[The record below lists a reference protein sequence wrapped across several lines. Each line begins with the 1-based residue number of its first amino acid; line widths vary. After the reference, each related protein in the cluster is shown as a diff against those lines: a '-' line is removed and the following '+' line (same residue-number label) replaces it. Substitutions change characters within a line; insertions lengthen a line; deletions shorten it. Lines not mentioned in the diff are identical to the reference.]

1 MAQILD
7 LKGTSLPSI
16 QIEKAGVRLKN
27 NAGDLQVKNSAD
39 NAFTKVTALSLE
51 TTSDVGLV
59 INSDAAGSGADFKI
73 TLARPST
80 GQTADYTLTL
90 PTSAGSPSQVLTT
103 DGSGVTSWTTVSGGG
118 SANGVLID
126 TTALAFNSASTV
138 SMFTLPANAVISK
151 VEVIIDTPWVTGTAT
166 MTVGISGSTSK
177 YAGSNLIDLYGAAKD
192 SYISTPNE
200 IANGSA
206 ESLIITYAASSS
218 TAGAARVLVYYSNPA

>member
-27 NAGDLQVKNSAD
+27 SSGDLQVKDSAD
-39 NAFTKVTALSLE
+39 TAFKKVTALSLE
-51 TTSDVGLV
+51 ATSDTGLV
-59 INSDAAGSGADFKI
+59 INSDAAGSGADWKI
-73 TLARPST
+73 TLARPSS

-103 DGSGVTSWTTVSGGG
+103 NGSGVTSWTTPSGGG
-118 SANGVLID
+118 SANGQLVD
-126 TTALAFNSASTV
+126 TTSLAFNSASSV
-138 SMFTLPANAVISK
+138 SMFNLPANAVVHR
-151 VEVIIDTPWVTGTAT
+151 VEVIIDTSWATGTAT
-166 MTVGISGSTSK
+166 MTVGVSGTTSK

-192 SYISTPNE
+192 VYVSTPGE

-206 ESLIITYAASSS
+206 ESLIITYAASTS
-218 TAGAARVLVYYSNPA
+218 TAGAARVLVYYSNPG

>member
-39 NAFTKVTALSLE
+39 SAFTKVTALSLE
-51 TTSDVGLV
+51 ATSDIGLV

-103 DGSGVTSWTTVSGGG
+103 DGSGVTSWTTVSGGT
-118 SANGVLID
+118 SNGVLID
-126 TTALAFNSASTV
+126 TTSLAFNSASSV
-138 SMFTLPANAVISK
+138 SMFTLPANAVVHK
-151 VEVIIDTPWVTGTAT
+151 VEVIIDTPWATGTAT
-166 MTVGISGSTSK
+166 MTVGVSGTTSK

-192 SYISTPNE
+192 IYVSTPGE
-200 IANGSA
+200 AASGSA
-206 ESLIITYAASSS
+206 ESLIITYAASTS

>member
-1 MAQILD
+1 MAQIID

-27 NAGDLQVKNSAD
+27 NAGDLEVKDSAD
-39 NAFTKVTALSLE
+39 TAFKKVTALSLE
-51 TTSDVGLV
+51 ATSDTGLV
-59 INSDAAGSGADFKI
+59 INSDAAGSGADWKI
-73 TLARPST
+73 TLARPTS

-103 DGSGVTSWTTVSGGG
+103 NGSGVTSWTTVSGGT
-118 SANGVLID
+118 SNGVLID
-126 TTALAFNSASTV
+126 TTSLAFNSASSV
-138 SMFTLPANAVISK
+138 AMFTLPANAVVHK

-166 MTVGISGSTSK
+166 MTVGISGTTSK

-192 SYISTPNE
+192 IYVSTPGE
-200 IANGSA
+200 TASGSA